1 MIRDNYWQCACTIK
15 LQKYDLKKNK
25 KNWIDGVWA
34 RATSRAQ
41 ATVVEKMEQSMD
53 NVKNMR

>member
-1 MIRDNYWQCACTIK
+1 MIRDNYWQCACEIK
-15 LQKYDLKKNK
+15 LQKCDLKK

-41 ATVVEKMEQSMD
+41 ATIVEKMEQSMD